1 MAHAGLSQLWYKDYP
16 KTSFHFFND
25 NKEWQQ
31 MDKFGHAYSS
41 YYLGIAG
48 IEAAKWAGVPKN
60 RQWRWALFGSIFQD
74 PIEIWDGFSAGWGA
88 SAGDL
93 AANTF
98 GTLLSAGQHALWQE
112 QKVHMKF
119 SYHFTGYAPLR
130 PNVLGSTA
138 NERLLK
144 DYNGQTYWL
153 TYSPIKKK
161 KWIGLALGY
170 SASGMVGGDDNV
182 WVDKNNVVQDY
193 AYIPRYR
200 QYFLSLDIDF
210 TQIPTKS
217 STLKTVFL
225 ILNGIKIPAPA
236 IELSRGK
243 LQGHWIYF

>member
-1 MAHAGLSQLWYKDYP
+1 MYVSHELLLKEQRITP
-16 KTSFHFFND
+16 KFSFHTTQYAN
-25 NKEWQQ
+25 QRP
-31 MDKFGHAYSS
+31 DK
-41 YYLGIAG
+41 LG
-48 IEAAKWAGVPKN
+48 N
-60 RQWRWALFGSIFQD
+60 SL
-74 PIEIWDGFSAGWGA
+74 
-88 SAGDL
+88 
-93 AANTF
+93 N
-98 GTLLSAGQHALWQE
+98 E
-112 QKVHMKF
+112 QI
-119 SYHFTGYAPLR
+119 
-130 PNVLGSTA
+130 
-138 NERLLK
+138 LK